1 MQSILAVAVTIW
13 GLLMAVAP
21 LLQVRLILRQRDS
34 TGVSAAWPAILL
46 VGFILWL
53 SYGVVL
59 GNLPLIL
66 TNCVSCAA
74 SALTVGVILRFR
86 GAASRA
92 EAGGPGQR
100 AAVTGYQAPDSGS

>member
-1 MQSILAVAVTIW
+1 
-13 GLLMAVAP
+13 MAVAP

-34 TGVSAAWPAILL
+34 AGVSAAWPAVLL

-74 SALTVGVILRFR
+74 SALTLGVILRFR
-86 GAASRA
+86 GHRQ
-92 EAGGPGQR
+92 PG
-100 AAVTGYQAPDSGS
+100 